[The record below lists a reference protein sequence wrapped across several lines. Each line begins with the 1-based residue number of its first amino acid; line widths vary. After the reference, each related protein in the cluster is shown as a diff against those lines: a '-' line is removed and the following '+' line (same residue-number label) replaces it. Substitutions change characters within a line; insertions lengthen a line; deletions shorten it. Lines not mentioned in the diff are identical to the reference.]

1 MKKHKRRH
9 VQFTDKKQSK
19 MGMLSLAGS
28 GISFFWLIYAI
39 VKAGKQCD
47 QLGNVVGGIG
57 VLVLLLQL
65 AALITAV
72 RANREEDVFPGIP
85 RTALVVAILL
95 LLLWLMIYG
104 LGIYALIG
112 V

>member
-1 MKKHKRRH
+1 
-9 VQFTDKKQSK
+9 
-19 MGMLSLAGS
+19 MGMISLAGS
-28 GISFFWLIYAI
+28 AVSFFWLVYAI
-39 VKAGKQCD
+39 VQASRQCD
-47 QLGNVVGGIG
+47 QLGNVMGGIG

-65 AALITAV
+65 AVLITAV

-85 RTALVVAILL
+85 RIALAVAVLL

>member
-1 MKKHKRRH
+1 MKKQKRRH
-9 VQFTDKKQSK
+9 VQFTNKKQSK
-19 MGMLSLAGS
+19 MGMISLAGS
-28 GISFFWLIYAI
+28 AVSFFWLAYAI
-39 VKAGKQCD
+39 VQASRQCD
-47 QLGNVVGGIG
+47 QLGNVTGGIG

-65 AALITAV
+65 AVLITAV

-85 RTALVVAILL
+85 RIALVVAVLL